1 MNGSKACLRWSWWQI
16 GWRKKEG
23 GRRWGASEGLGGTF
37 GGLSRSWLD
46 LLGGALRHGRFLR
59 DGSWGQGRHWESQE
73 VCAEGEERTT
83 QAQAL
88 RNTSIYKPSEENR
101 GQVQNRLRRDIFV
114 AEVEDGQGSPPNGLW
129 MPGLGSGE
137 PWREFDQGHD
147 KPLERLCVW
156 WLGWEADCNQG

>member
-1 MNGSKACLRWSWWQI
+1 M
-16 GWRKKEG
+16 
-23 GRRWGASEGLGGTF
+23 
-37 GGLSRSWLD
+37 
-46 LLGGALRHGRFLR
+46 
-59 DGSWGQGRHWESQE
+59 
-73 VCAEGEERTT
+73 CAEGEERTT

-114 AEVEDGQGSPPNGLW
+114 AEVEDGQGSPPNRLW